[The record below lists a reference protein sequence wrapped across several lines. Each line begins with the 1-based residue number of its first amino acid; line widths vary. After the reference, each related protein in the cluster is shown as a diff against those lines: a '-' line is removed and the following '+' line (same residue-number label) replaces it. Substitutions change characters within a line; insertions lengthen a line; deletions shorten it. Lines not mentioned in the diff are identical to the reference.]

1 MEENHKIL
9 EMKTK
14 FQKFPWRLDSY
25 GHLIKNT
32 KNRKKCNQKKEY
44 NRKKGKRL
52 AEMKIIRKESNVFKL
67 PKHTNKKY
75 YDPRNF
81 P

>member
-25 GHLIKNT
+25 GNLIKNT
-32 KNRKKCNQKKEY
+32 KNRKKCNQ
-44 NRKKGKRL
+44 RRG
-52 AEMKIIRKESNVFKL
+52 I
-67 PKHTNKKY
+67 
-75 YDPRNF
+75 
-81 P
+81 

>member
-1 MEENHKIL
+1 
-9 EMKTK
+9 MKTK

-25 GHLIKNT
+25 ENLIKNT

-52 AEMKIIRKESNVFKL
+52 AEKKIIRKESNVFKL
-67 PKHTNKKY
+67 PKHTKNTMTQETFHK
-75 YDPRNF
+75 
-81 P
+81 